1 MASSNLFKPLA
12 IGNITLKHRLALAPL
27 TRFRASDKYVPLPIT
42 QKKEA
47 YVAAA
52 KNAITASFNG
62 IKLSSANRYLIDQF
76 LQDVSNQRDDKY
88 GGSIKNRSRFT
99 VEVTAAIA
107 QAIRPKRIGVR
118 LSPWNTF
125 NAMKMAD
132 PVPQFSDVIAKL
144 GRLNLAYLHLVDPR
158 VKGND
163 IIETKKKNTESLEF
177 AYKLW
182 KGLLLIACG
191 FKPEIA
197 RQLVDEQYPRKK
209 IIVAFGRAF
218 TSTPDLPYRVRNR
231 LELTEYNRDA
241 FYKAKDPVG
250 YIDYPFSQEFIYSL
264 EGQAVEVVLS

>member
-1 MASSNLFKPLA
+1 M
-12 IGNITLKHRLALAPL
+12 
-27 TRFRASDKYVPLPIT
+27 
-42 QKKEA
+42 
-47 YVAAA
+47 AAA

-62 IKLSSANRYLIDQF
+62 IKLSSVNRYLLRTTLHKTRDGTPPARTGTTRGHDKEREAQGSKTRGVESAI
-76 LQDVSNQRDDKY
+76 QDETRQDRRSSQSTKESKGSMRDNKY
-88 GGSIKNRSRFT
+88 SGSIKNRSRFT

-107 QAIRPKRIGVR
+107 QAIRPKRIGVC

-132 PVPQFSDVIAKL
+132 LVPQFSDVIAKL
-144 GRLNLAYLHLVDPR
+144 GHLNLAYLHLVDPR
-158 VKGND
+158 VKGNN

-182 KGLLLIACG
+182 KGLLIAGG

-197 RQLVDEQYPRKK
+197 RYTL
-209 IIVAFGRAF
+209 
-218 TSTPDLPYRVRNR
+218 NR
-231 LELTEYNRDA
+231 LELTKYNRDA
-241 FYKAKDPVG
+241 FYKAKDPVS